1 MNVLF
6 WEEGDFG
13 LRRRGLIINCC
24 NNCTIFSYWGR
35 RQKMA
40 IFEFSSFFNSLGI
53 LATKHTSECFV
64 ITAEDTTWWSRGNNE
79 NFFFFWKSIRDLSY
93 GWRGKGL
100 LDGVKPAIAWPNVLS
115 RKSTHIKQ
123 KKGKFPRTLSVSR
136 HSSIPAPIE
145 KKSKRF
151 NFQPSKLRK
160 TTKIYKNPNPSLS
173 LSRTLSV
180 IVNPILFSLCIY
192 LLI

>member
-1 MNVLF
+1 MLLQRNYTKP
-6 WEEGDFG
+6 
-13 LRRRGLIINCC
+13 NSPAQ
-24 NNCTIFSYWGR
+24 NPS
-35 RQKMA
+35 KPMA
-40 IFEFSSFFNSLGI
+40 
-53 LATKHTSECFV
+53 
-64 ITAEDTTWWSRGNNE
+64 
-79 NFFFFWKSIRDLSY
+79 
-93 GWRGKGL
+93 L
-100 LDGVKPAIAWPNVLS
+100 LVNPSHHHNPS

-173 LSRTLSV
+173 LTLSV